1 MEPDAIIIQDVT
13 LLHQVDLFAGL
24 ATEGF
29 VLVNTSQSLDDLG
42 LGEFGRPFQRD
53 RLLTCPQRSSP
64 SNNSANRSRTPHC
77 SADSPR

>member
-29 VLVNTSQSLDDLG
+29 VLVNTSQSLDDLASVK
-42 LGEFGRPFQRD
+42 FGRPFQRD
-53 RLLTCPQRSSP
+53 RLLTCPATEFALEH
-64 SNNSANRSRTPHC
+64 SANRSRTPHC